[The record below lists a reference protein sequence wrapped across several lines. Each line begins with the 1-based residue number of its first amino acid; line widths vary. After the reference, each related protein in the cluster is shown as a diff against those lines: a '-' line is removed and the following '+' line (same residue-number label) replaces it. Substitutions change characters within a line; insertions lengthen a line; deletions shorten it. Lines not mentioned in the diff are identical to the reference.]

1 MNVAINIAVV
11 IPAHNEEMVLPNL
24 LDDLLH
30 QSVFPY
36 QAIVVNSSSTDGTAT
51 IVDDYAART
60 QWLNLV
66 SGPPTAGAARNEGAM
81 HASTPWLLFLDADV
95 RIPKYFIEEFMRHV
109 DEASFDI
116 YTSRFTAS
124 NQRYR
129 FLVWLLCRYFR
140 LFANTSSP
148 ALVGHCILVRSRLHT
163 ALNGFS
169 STLTLGEDHDYAVRA
184 SRLGARIIWLPNPH
198 LRVSSRRF
206 EGGDFRYSLVR
217 YGHSEIGRI
226 SHLVF
231 STAYRWMTLVVKG
244 GR

>member
-51 IVDDYAART
+51 IVNDYAART

-66 SGPPTAGAARNEGAM
+66 SGLPTAGAARNEGAM

-109 DEASFDI
+109 VEASSISILHALLLQIKGIGSWCGSSADI
-116 YTSRFTAS
+116 SDFSRTPP
-124 NQRYR
+124 RPR
-129 FLVWLLCRYFR
+129 
-140 LFANTSSP
+140 
-148 ALVGHCILVRSRLHT
+148 
-163 ALNGFS
+163 
-169 STLTLGEDHDYAVRA
+169 
-184 SRLGARIIWLPNPH
+184 
-198 LRVSSRRF
+198 
-206 EGGDFRYSLVR
+206 
-217 YGHSEIGRI
+217 
-226 SHLVF
+226 
-231 STAYRWMTLVVKG
+231 
-244 GR
+244 